1 MKSKLYI
8 TTAIPYVN
16 ASPHIGN
23 AMDYLI
29 ADIWARHQRK
39 LGHDVKF
46 QVGTD
51 EHGNKI
57 AMKARDAGLET
68 QAYVD
73 QNATKF
79 KDFIGKMNASY
90 TDFVRTTD
98 IRHQAAVQYIWKQLE
113 SYIYKKSY
121 EGWYCQGCEGFATD
135 KEAMANGG
143 VCPDHKTPYQHL
155 QEENYFLRISDFSE
169 PIKEAIVSGKMK
181 ILPESRA
188 NEFLN
193 LLKEG
198 LLDVS
203 ISRPKKTVSWGV
215 PVPDDPTQVMY
226 VWIDAL
232 ANYLTILGYP
242 ERPEWQSYWPAD
254 VQVVGKDI
262 LRFHAGIWPAML
274 MMLNLPLPKVLLV
287 HGHVQADGVKMSK
300 TIGNVIDPMEIIDN
314 YGVDALRYYFSRHI
328 PTQDDGDFTWERF
341 ADASNT
347 ELGTDL
353 GNLVSRIASMLK
365 KYQDGVMND
374 VKNTHHDETVYFEAM
389 KNFNFNQAIDE
400 VWVHI
405 RSVNQYIDTVKPWE
419 IAKRRTAGDPE
430 AGQHLAEVLDY
441 MCKSILQVADM
452 LSPFMPTTAEKI
464 QAVFKP
470 GIIGELEAGGLFPKI
485 YRHTAN
491 PRQAQTKQ

>member
-39 LGHDVKF
+39 LGNEVRF

-57 AMKARDAGLET
+57 AIKARDAGLET

-98 IRHQAAVQYIWKQLE
+98 IHHKAAVQYIWKQLE
-113 SYIYKKSY
+113 PYIYKKSY
-121 EGWYCQGCEGFATD
+121 EGWYCQGCEAFVTD
-135 KEAMANGG
+135 KEAVANNG
-143 VCPDHKTPYQHL
+143 VCPDHKTPYQRL

-169 PIKEAIVSGKMK
+169 QIKEAITTGKMK

-193 LLKEG
+193 LLKDG

-215 PVPDDPTQVMY
+215 PVPDDPNQVMY

-232 ANYLTILGYP
+232 ANYLTVLGYP
-242 ERPEWQSYWPAD
+242 ERPEWQTYWPAD

-274 MMLNLPLPKVLLV
+274 MMLGLPLPKVLLV
-287 HGHVQADGVKMSK
+287 HGHIQVDGVKMSK
-300 TIGNVIDPMEIIDN
+300 TIGNVVDPMEIIDN
-314 YGVDALRYYFSRHI
+314 YGVDALRYYFSRHV

-341 ADASNT
+341 ENAYNN
-347 ELGTDL
+347 ELGNDL
-353 GNLVSRIASMLK
+353 GNLVSRIVSMLK

-405 RSVNQYIDTVKPWE
+405 RSINQYIDTVKPWE

-430 AGQHLAEVLDY
+430 AEHHLAEVLDY

-452 LSPFMPTTAEKI
+452 LAPFMPTTAEKI

-470 GIIGELEAGGLFPKI
+470 GVLGELEAGGLFPKI
-485 YRHTAN
+485 YRYTVN
-491 PRQAQTKQ
+491 PRQSQDKK

>member
-39 LGHDVKF
+39 LGNEVKF

-57 AMKARDAGLET
+57 AIKARDDGLET

-73 QNATKF
+73 KNATKF

-98 IRHQAAVQYIWKQLE
+98 IHHKAAVQYIWKQLE
-113 SYIYKKSY
+113 PYIYKKSY
-121 EGWYCQGCEGFATD
+121 EGWYCQGCEAFVTD
-135 KEAMANGG
+135 KEAVANNG
-143 VCPDHKTPYQHL
+143 VCPDHKTPYQRL

-169 PIKEAIVSGKMK
+169 QIKEAITTGKMK

-193 LLKEG
+193 LLKDG

-215 PVPDDPTQVMY
+215 PVPDDPNQVMY

-232 ANYLTILGYP
+232 ANYLTVLGYP
-242 ERPEWQSYWPAD
+242 ERPEWQTYWPAD
-254 VQVVGKDI
+254 VQVVGKEI

-274 MMLNLPLPKVLLV
+274 MMLGLPLPKVLLV
-287 HGHVQADGVKMSK
+287 HGHIQVDGVKMSK
-300 TIGNVIDPMEIIDN
+300 TIGNVVDPMEIIDN
-314 YGVDALRYYFSRHI
+314 YGVDALRYYFSRHV

-341 ADASNT
+341 ENAYNN
-347 ELGTDL
+347 ELGNDL

-430 AGQHLAEVLDY
+430 AEHHLAEVLDY

-452 LSPFMPTTAEKI
+452 LAPFMPTTAEKI

-470 GIIGELEAGGLFPKI
+470 GILGELEAGGLFPKI
-485 YRHTAN
+485 YRYTAN
-491 PRQAQTKQ
+491 PRQAQDKK

>member
-39 LGHDVKF
+39 LGNEVRF

-57 AMKARDAGLET
+57 AIKARDAGLET

-98 IRHQAAVQYIWKQLE
+98 IRHKAAVQYIWKQLE
-113 SYIYKKSY
+113 PYIYKKSY
-121 EGWYCQGCEGFATD
+121 EGWYCQGCEAFVTD
-135 KEAMANGG
+135 KEAVANNG
-143 VCPDHKTPYQHL
+143 VCPDHKTPYQRL

-169 PIKEAIVSGKMK
+169 QIKEAITTGKMK

-193 LLKEG
+193 LLKDG

-215 PVPDDPTQVMY
+215 PVPDDPNQVMY

-232 ANYLTILGYP
+232 SNYLTVLGYP
-242 ERPEWQSYWPAD
+242 ERPEWQTYWPAD

-274 MMLNLPLPKVLLV
+274 MMLGLPLPKVLLV
-287 HGHVQADGVKMSK
+287 HGHIQVDGVKMSK
-300 TIGNVIDPMEIIDN
+300 TIGNVVDPMEIIDN
-314 YGVDALRYYFSRHI
+314 YGVDALRYYFSRHV

-341 ADASNT
+341 ENAYNN
-347 ELGTDL
+347 ELGNDL
-353 GNLVSRIASMLK
+353 GNLVSRIVSMLK

-430 AGQHLAEVLDY
+430 AEHHLAEVLDY

-452 LSPFMPTTAEKI
+452 LAPFMPTTAEKI
-464 QAVFKP
+464 QAIFKP

-491 PRQAQTKQ
+491 PRQAQDKK

>member
-39 LGHDVKF
+39 LGNEVKF

-57 AMKARDAGLET
+57 AIKARDAGLET

-98 IRHQAAVQYIWKQLE
+98 IRHKAAVQYIWKQLE
-113 SYIYKKSY
+113 PYIYKKSY
-121 EGWYCQGCEGFATD
+121 EGWYCQGCEAFVTD
-135 KEAMANGG
+135 KEAVANNGI
-143 VCPDHKTPYQHL
+143 CPDHKTPYQRL

-169 PIKEAIVSGKMK
+169 QIKEAITTGKMK

-193 LLKEG
+193 LLKDG

-215 PVPDDPTQVMY
+215 PVPDDPNQVMY

-242 ERPEWQSYWPAD
+242 ERPEWQTYWPAD

-274 MMLNLPLPKVLLV
+274 MMLGLPLPKVLLV
-287 HGHVQADGVKMSK
+287 HGHIQVDGVKMSK
-300 TIGNVIDPMEIIDN
+300 TIGNVVDPMEIIDN
-314 YGVDALRYYFSRHI
+314 YGVDALRYYFSRHV

-341 ADASNT
+341 ENAYNN
-347 ELGTDL
+347 ELGNDL
-353 GNLVSRIASMLK
+353 GNLVSRIVSMLK

-430 AGQHLAEVLDY
+430 AEHHLAEVLDY

-452 LSPFMPTTAEKI
+452 LAPFMPTTAEKI

-470 GIIGELEAGGLFPKI
+470 GVLGELEAGGLFPKI
-485 YRHTAN
+485 YQYTAN
-491 PRQAQTKQ
+491 PRQSQDKK

>member
-73 QNATKF
+73 QNTTKF

-113 SYIYKKSY
+113 PYIYKKSY
-121 EGWYCQGCEGFATD
+121 EGWYCQGCEGFATG

-169 PIKEAIVSGKMK
+169 PIKEAITSGKMK

-274 MMLNLPLPKVLLV
+274 MMLNLSLPKVLLV

-341 ADASNT
+341 ENAYNN
-347 ELGTDL
+347 ELGNDL

>member
-39 LGHDVKF
+39 LGNEVKF

-57 AMKARDAGLET
+57 AIKARDAGLET

-98 IRHQAAVQYIWKQLE
+98 IHHKAAVQYIWKQLE
-113 SYIYKKSY
+113 PYIYKKSY
-121 EGWYCQGCEGFATD
+121 EGWYCQGCEAFVTD
-135 KEAMANGG
+135 KEAVANNGI
-143 VCPDHKTPYQHL
+143 CPDHKTPYQRL

-169 PIKEAIVSGKMK
+169 QIKEAITSGKMK

-193 LLKEG
+193 LLKDG

-215 PVPDDPTQVMY
+215 PVPDDPNQVMY

-242 ERPEWQSYWPAD
+242 ERPEWQTYWPAD

-274 MMLNLPLPKVLLV
+274 MMLGLPLPKVLLV
-287 HGHVQADGVKMSK
+287 HGHIQVDGVKMSK
-300 TIGNVIDPMEIIDN
+300 TIGNVVDPMEIIDN
-314 YGVDALRYYFSRHI
+314 YGVDALRYYFSRHV

-341 ADASNT
+341 ENAYNN
-347 ELGTDL
+347 ELGNDL
-353 GNLVSRIASMLK
+353 GNLVSRIVSMLK

-430 AGQHLAEVLDY
+430 AEHHLAEVLDY

-452 LSPFMPTTAEKI
+452 LAPFMPTTAEKI
-464 QAVFKP
+464 QAIFKP

-491 PRQAQTKQ
+491 PRQPQDKK

>member
-39 LGHDVKF
+39 LGNEVRF

-57 AMKARDAGLET
+57 AIKARDAGLET

-98 IRHQAAVQYIWKQLE
+98 IHHKAAVQYIWKQLE
-113 SYIYKKSY
+113 PYIYKKSY
-121 EGWYCQGCEGFATD
+121 EGWYCQGCEAFVTD
-135 KEAMANGG
+135 KEAVANNG
-143 VCPDHKTPYQHL
+143 VCPDHKTPYQRL

-169 PIKEAIVSGKMK
+169 QIKEAITTGKMK

-193 LLKEG
+193 LLKDG

-215 PVPDDPTQVMY
+215 PVPDDPNQVMY

-232 ANYLTILGYP
+232 ANYLTVLGYP
-242 ERPEWQSYWPAD
+242 ERPEWQTYWPAD
-254 VQVVGKDI
+254 VQVVEKDI

-274 MMLNLPLPKVLLV
+274 MMLGLPLPKVLLV
-287 HGHVQADGVKMSK
+287 HGHIQVDGVKMSK
-300 TIGNVIDPMEIIDN
+300 TIGNVVDPMEIIDN
-314 YGVDALRYYFSRHI
+314 YGVDALRYYFSRHV

-341 ADASNT
+341 ENAYNN
-347 ELGTDL
+347 ELGNDL
-353 GNLVSRIASMLK
+353 GNLISRIVSMLK

-405 RSVNQYIDTVKPWE
+405 RSINQYIDTVKPWE

-430 AGQHLAEVLDY
+430 AEHHLAEVLDY

-452 LSPFMPTTAEKI
+452 LAPFMPTTAEKI

-470 GIIGELEAGGLFPKI
+470 GVLGELEAGGLFPKI
-485 YRHTAN
+485 YRYTVN
-491 PRQAQTKQ
+491 PRQSQDKK

>member
-39 LGHDVKF
+39 LGNEVKF

-57 AMKARDAGLET
+57 AIKARDAGLET

-98 IRHQAAVQYIWKQLE
+98 IHHKAAVQYIWKQLE
-113 SYIYKKSY
+113 PYIYKKSY
-121 EGWYCQGCEGFATD
+121 EGWYCQGCEAFVTD
-135 KEAMANGG
+135 KEAVANNGI
-143 VCPDHKTPYQHL
+143 CPDHKTPYQRL

-169 PIKEAIVSGKMK
+169 QIKEAITSGKMK

-193 LLKEG
+193 LLKDG

-215 PVPDDPTQVMY
+215 PVPDDPNQVMY

-242 ERPEWQSYWPAD
+242 ERPEWQTYWPAD

-274 MMLNLPLPKVLLV
+274 MMLGLPLPKVLLV
-287 HGHVQADGVKMSK
+287 HGHIQVDGVKMSK
-300 TIGNVIDPMEIIDN
+300 TIGNVVDPMEIIDN
-314 YGVDALRYYFSRHI
+314 YGVDALRYYFSRHV

-341 ADASNT
+341 ENAYNN
-347 ELGTDL
+347 ELGNDL
-353 GNLVSRIASMLK
+353 GNLVSRIVSMLK

-430 AGQHLAEVLDY
+430 AEHHLAEVLDY

-452 LSPFMPTTAEKI
+452 LAPFMPTTAEKI
-464 QAVFKP
+464 QAIFKP
-470 GIIGELEAGGLFPKI
+470 GIIGELEAGCLFPKI

-491 PRQAQTKQ
+491 PRQPQDKK

>member
-39 LGHDVKF
+39 LGNEVKF

-57 AMKARDAGLET
+57 AIKARDAGLDT
-68 QAYVD
+68 QVYVD

-98 IRHQAAVQYIWKQLE
+98 IHHKAAVQYIWKQLE
-113 SYIYKKSY
+113 PYIYKKSY
-121 EGWYCQGCEGFATD
+121 EGWYCQGCEAFVTD
-135 KEAMANGG
+135 KEAVANNGI
-143 VCPDHKTPYQHL
+143 CPDHKTPYQRL

-169 PIKEAIVSGKMK
+169 QIKEAITSGKMK

-193 LLKEG
+193 LLKDG

-215 PVPDDPTQVMY
+215 PVPDDPNQVMY

-242 ERPEWQSYWPAD
+242 ERPEWQTYWPAD

-274 MMLNLPLPKVLLV
+274 MMLGLPLPKVLLV
-287 HGHVQADGVKMSK
+287 HGHIQVDGVKMSK
-300 TIGNVIDPMEIIDN
+300 TIGNVVDPMEIIDN
-314 YGVDALRYYFSRHI
+314 YGVDALRYYFSRHV

-341 ADASNT
+341 ENAYNN
-347 ELGTDL
+347 ELGNDL
-353 GNLVSRIASMLK
+353 GNLVSRIVSMLK

-430 AGQHLAEVLDY
+430 AEHHLAEVLDY

-452 LSPFMPTTAEKI
+452 LAPFMPTTAEKI
-464 QAVFKP
+464 QAIFKP

-491 PRQAQTKQ
+491 PRQPQDKK

>member
-39 LGHDVKF
+39 LGNEVKF

-57 AMKARDAGLET
+57 AIKARDAGLET

-98 IRHQAAVQYIWKQLE
+98 IRHKAAVQYIWKQLE
-113 SYIYKKSY
+113 PYIYKKSY
-121 EGWYCQGCEGFATD
+121 EGWYCQGCEAFVTD
-135 KEAMANGG
+135 KEAVVNNG
-143 VCPDHKTPYQHL
+143 VCPDHKTPYQRL

-169 PIKEAIVSGKMK
+169 QIKEAITTGKMK

-193 LLKEG
+193 LLKDG

-215 PVPDDPTQVMY
+215 PVPDDPNQVMY

-242 ERPEWQSYWPAD
+242 ERPEWQTYWPAD

-274 MMLNLPLPKVLLV
+274 MMLGLPLPKVLLV
-287 HGHVQADGVKMSK
+287 HGHIQVDGVKMSK
-300 TIGNVIDPMEIIDN
+300 TIGNVVDPMEIIDN
-314 YGVDALRYYFSRHI
+314 YGVDALRYYFSRHV

-341 ADASNT
+341 ENAYNN
-347 ELGTDL
+347 ELGNDL
-353 GNLVSRIASMLK
+353 GNLVSRIVSMLK

-430 AGQHLAEVLDY
+430 AEHHLAEVLDY

-452 LSPFMPTTAEKI
+452 LAPFMPTTAEKI
-464 QAVFKP
+464 QAIFKP

-491 PRQAQTKQ
+491 PRQPQDKK

>member
-39 LGHDVKF
+39 LGNEVRF

-57 AMKARDAGLET
+57 AIKARDAGLET

-98 IRHQAAVQYIWKQLE
+98 IHHKAAVQYIWKQLE
-113 SYIYKKSY
+113 PYIYKKSY
-121 EGWYCQGCEGFATD
+121 EGWYCQGCEAFVTD
-135 KEAMANGG
+135 KEAVANNG
-143 VCPDHKTPYQHL
+143 VCPDHKTPYQRL

-169 PIKEAIVSGKMK
+169 QIKEAITTGKMK

-193 LLKEG
+193 LLKDG

-215 PVPDDPTQVMY
+215 PVPDDPNQVMY

-232 ANYLTILGYP
+232 ANYLTVLGYP
-242 ERPEWQSYWPAD
+242 ERPEWQTYWPAD

-274 MMLNLPLPKVLLV
+274 MMLGLPLPKVLLV
-287 HGHVQADGVKMSK
+287 HGHIQVDGVKMSK
-300 TIGNVIDPMEIIDN
+300 TIGNVVDPMEIIDN
-314 YGVDALRYYFSRHI
+314 YGVDALRYYFSRHV

-341 ADASNT
+341 ENAYNN
-347 ELGTDL
+347 ELGNDL
-353 GNLVSRIASMLK
+353 GNLVSRIVSMLK

-405 RSVNQYIDTVKPWE
+405 RSINQYIDTVKPWE
-419 IAKRRTAGDPE
+419 IAKG
-430 AGQHLAEVLDY
+430 
-441 MCKSILQVADM
+441 
-452 LSPFMPTTAEKI
+452 
-464 QAVFKP
+464 
-470 GIIGELEAGGLFPKI
+470 
-485 YRHTAN
+485 
-491 PRQAQTKQ
+491 

>member
-1 MKSKLYI
+1 M
-8 TTAIPYVN
+8 
-16 ASPHIGN
+16 
-23 AMDYLI
+23 
-29 ADIWARHQRK
+29 
-39 LGHDVKF
+39 
-46 QVGTD
+46 
-51 EHGNKI
+51 
-57 AMKARDAGLET
+57 
-68 QAYVD
+68 
-73 QNATKF
+73 
-79 KDFIGKMNASY
+79 
-90 TDFVRTTD
+90 
-98 IRHQAAVQYIWKQLE
+98 QYIWKQLE
-113 SYIYKKSY
+113 PYIYKKSY

-169 PIKEAIVSGKMK
+169 PIKEAITSGKMK

-193 LLKEG
+193 ILKEG

-274 MMLNLPLPKVLLV
+274 MMLNLPLSKVLLV

-341 ADASNT
+341 ENAYNN
-347 ELGTDL
+347 ELGNDL

-405 RSVNQYIDTVKPWE
+405 RSINQYIDTVKPWE

>member
-39 LGHDVKF
+39 LGNEVKF

-57 AMKARDAGLET
+57 AIKARDAGLET

-98 IRHQAAVQYIWKQLE
+98 IRHKAAVQYIWKQLE
-113 SYIYKKSY
+113 PYIYKKSY
-121 EGWYCQGCEGFATD
+121 EGWYCQGCEAFVTD
-135 KEAMANGG
+135 KEAVANNGI
-143 VCPDHKTPYQHL
+143 CPDHKTPYQRL

-169 PIKEAIVSGKMK
+169 QIKEAITTGKMK

-193 LLKEG
+193 LLKDG

-215 PVPDDPTQVMY
+215 PVPDDPNQVMY

-242 ERPEWQSYWPAD
+242 ERPEWQTYWPAD

-274 MMLNLPLPKVLLV
+274 MMLGLPLPKVLLV
-287 HGHVQADGVKMSK
+287 HGHIQVDGVKMSK
-300 TIGNVIDPMEIIDN
+300 TIGNVVDPMEIIDN
-314 YGVDALRYYFSRHI
+314 YGVDALRYYFSRHV

-341 ADASNT
+341 ENAYNN
-347 ELGTDL
+347 ELGNDL
-353 GNLVSRIASMLK
+353 GNLVSRIVSMLK

-430 AGQHLAEVLDY
+430 AEHHLAEVLDY

-452 LSPFMPTTAEKI
+452 LAPFMPTTAEKI
-464 QAVFKP
+464 QAIFKP

-491 PRQAQTKQ
+491 PRQAQDKK

>member
-1 MKSKLYI
+1 MKTKLYI

-39 LGHDVKF
+39 MGHDVKF

-57 AMKARDAGLET
+57 AMKARDAGLDT

-73 QNATKF
+73 QNAAKF
-79 KDFIGKMNASY
+79 KEFIGKMNASY

-98 IRHQAAVQYIWKQLE
+98 IRHKAAVQYIWKQLAP
-113 SYIYKKSY
+113 YIYKKSY

-143 VCPDHKTPYQHL
+143 VCPDHKIPYQRL

-169 PIKEAIVSGKMK
+169 QIKQAIESGKLK

-193 LLKEG
+193 LLKDG

-215 PVPDDPTQVMY
+215 PVPDDPNQVMY

-242 ERPEWQSYWPAD
+242 ERPEWQNYWPAD

-274 MMLNLPLPKVLLV
+274 LMLSLPLPKVLLV
-287 HGHVQADGVKMSK
+287 HGHVQVDGVKMSK
-300 TIGNVIDPMEIIDN
+300 TIGNVVDPMEIIDN
-314 YGVDALRYYFSRHI
+314 YGVDALRYFFSRHI

-341 ADASNT
+341 ENAYNN
-347 ELGTDL
+347 ELGNDL

-374 VKNTHHDETVYFEAM
+374 VANTHHDETVYYEAM
-389 KNFNFNQAIDE
+389 KNLNFNQAIDE

-405 RSVNQYIDTVKPWE
+405 RSINQYIDTVKPWE
-419 IAKRRTAGDPE
+419 IAKRQMAGDPDAE
-430 AGQHLAEVLDY
+430 HHLSEVLDY

-452 LSPFMPTTAEKI
+452 LLPFMPVTAEKI
-464 QAVFKP
+464 QAVFRP
-470 GIIGELEAGGLFPKI
+470 GVIGDLGEGGLFPKI
-485 YRHTAN
+485 YRYTDN
-491 PRQAQTKQ
+491 PRQAQAKK

>member
-39 LGHDVKF
+39 LGNEVRF

-57 AMKARDAGLET
+57 AIKARDAGLET

-98 IRHQAAVQYIWKQLE
+98 IHHKAAVQYIWKQLE
-113 SYIYKKSY
+113 PYIYKKSY
-121 EGWYCQGCEGFATD
+121 EGWYCQGCEAFVTD
-135 KEAMANGG
+135 KEAVANNGI
-143 VCPDHKTPYQHL
+143 CPDHKTPYQRL

-169 PIKEAIVSGKMK
+169 QIKEAITTGKMK

-193 LLKEG
+193 LLKDG

-215 PVPDDPTQVMY
+215 PVPDDPNQVMY

-232 ANYLTILGYP
+232 SNYLTVLGYP
-242 ERPEWQSYWPAD
+242 ERPEWQTYWPAD

-274 MMLNLPLPKVLLV
+274 MMLGLPLPKVLLV
-287 HGHVQADGVKMSK
+287 HGHIQVDGVKMSK
-300 TIGNVIDPMEIIDN
+300 TIGNVVDPMEIIDN
-314 YGVDALRYYFSRHI
+314 YGVDALRYYFSRHV

-341 ADASNT
+341 ENAYNN
-347 ELGTDL
+347 ELGNDL
-353 GNLVSRIASMLK
+353 GNLVSRIVSMLK

-430 AGQHLAEVLDY
+430 AEHHLAEVLDY

-452 LSPFMPTTAEKI
+452 LAPFMPTTAEKI
-464 QAVFKP
+464 QAIFKP
-470 GIIGELEAGGLFPKI
+470 GVLGELEAGGLFPKI
-485 YRHTAN
+485 YRYTVN
-491 PRQAQTKQ
+491 PRQSQDKK

>member
-39 LGHDVKF
+39 LGNEVRF

-57 AMKARDAGLET
+57 AIKARDAGLET

-98 IRHQAAVQYIWKQLE
+98 IHHKAAVQYIWKQLE
-113 SYIYKKSY
+113 PYIYKKSY
-121 EGWYCQGCEGFATD
+121 EGWYCQGCEAFVTD
-135 KEAMANGG
+135 KEAVANNG
-143 VCPDHKTPYQHL
+143 VCPDHKTPYQRL

-169 PIKEAIVSGKMK
+169 QIKEAITSGKMK

-193 LLKEG
+193 LLKDG

-215 PVPDDPTQVMY
+215 PVPDDPNQMMY
-226 VWIDAL
+226 V
-232 ANYLTILGYP
+232 
-242 ERPEWQSYWPAD
+242 
-254 VQVVGKDI
+254 
-262 LRFHAGIWPAML
+262 
-274 MMLNLPLPKVLLV
+274 
-287 HGHVQADGVKMSK
+287 
-300 TIGNVIDPMEIIDN
+300 
-314 YGVDALRYYFSRHI
+314 
-328 PTQDDGDFTWERF
+328 
-341 ADASNT
+341 
-347 ELGTDL
+347 
-353 GNLVSRIASMLK
+353 
-365 KYQDGVMND
+365 
-374 VKNTHHDETVYFEAM
+374 
-389 KNFNFNQAIDE
+389 
-400 VWVHI
+400 
-405 RSVNQYIDTVKPWE
+405 
-419 IAKRRTAGDPE
+419 
-430 AGQHLAEVLDY
+430 
-441 MCKSILQVADM
+441 
-452 LSPFMPTTAEKI
+452 
-464 QAVFKP
+464 
-470 GIIGELEAGGLFPKI
+470 
-485 YRHTAN
+485 
-491 PRQAQTKQ
+491 